1 MQQQGRGLTNAI
13 EQGGCCGKGRGSK
26 AQGRQHKDVGVHAEG
41 ARPAQ
46 GKEAALAGASWVN
59 WGWGWGQG
67 QGRGRDWGRG
77 QDAGLGWGGGAG
89 LGCRVRVQ

>member
-26 AQGRQHKDVGVHAEG
+26 AQGRQHEDVGVHAEG

-59 WGWGWGQG
+59 WGWGWGR
-67 QGRGRDWGRG
+67 GRGRDWGRG

-89 LGCRVRVQ
+89 WGCRVRVQ